1 MSLDQ
6 NFIYMNF
13 NQYYDEAKKALKEG
27 EVKKAKKN
35 FLKASEQLFKL
46 AKMQN
51 PGVLKDQWEKT
62 ANNILEKAL
71 ELNIVGERNNQ
82 LSSSKIQKSSN
93 AQAIKNEQE
102 QKTEFLPS
110 DSKNDVTFDDV
121 VGLEDVKEYITLN
134 VIKPFENPDVYEM
147 FNKKAGGGV
156 ILYGPPGTGKT
167 MIAKAIANEVNA
179 AFFAIKASD
188 IMSKWVGESEQNIKY
203 LFESVKQHPL
213 AVLFI
218 DEIESLTAK
227 RGSHNSSVLNRVV
240 SEFLAQLDGFDS
252 KSDNTTLILA
262 ATNLPQKIDPAIIRP
277 GRFDRKIFIPLPN
290 YDDRYILLNKLTF
303 GLPII
308 DIDFDAIAIST
319 ENFSGADIKA
329 LVEECKLK
337 AIKRTLENGETSE
350 IITDDFIEVLAYLQ
364 PSTNDND
371 LQQYLEYKEQ
381 LWKK

>member
-1 MSLDQ
+1 
-6 NFIYMNF
+6 MNF